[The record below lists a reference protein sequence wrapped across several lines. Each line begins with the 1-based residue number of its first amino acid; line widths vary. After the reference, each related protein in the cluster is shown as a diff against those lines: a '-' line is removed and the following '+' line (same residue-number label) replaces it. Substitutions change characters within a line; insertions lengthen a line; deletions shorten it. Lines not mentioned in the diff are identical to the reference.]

1 MVGQQVQ
8 QGLQQIQQS
17 LMEQLAKRLE
27 DVQLGR
33 PPPRAADDVPMGS
46 GLPANEDEASGDNSL
61 DGPDWSLY
69 LTGAKIQPSTVV
81 GSALSDLFG
90 KPPALGLI
98 QHTKGKISLY
108 EGVPSSPPARHQNY
122 RDRQLVAVQQKLES
136 AMHLLVAAIEKP
148 DHQVDYLHTVKVPL
162 RTSSNSVGVP

>member
-33 PPPRAADDVPMGS
+33 PPPRAADADVPMGS
-46 GLPANEDEASGDNSL
+46 GLPANGDDASDDNSL

-69 LTGAKIQPSTVV
+69 LTGAKIQPSTVA

-90 KPPALGLI
+90 KPPALGLV
-98 QHTKGKISLY
+98 QHTKGK
-108 EGVPSSPPARHQNY
+108 SPCMRESRPPPRHG
-122 RDRQLVAVQQKLES
+122 
-136 AMHLLVAAIEKP
+136 
-148 DHQVDYLHTVKVPL
+148 T
-162 RTSSNSVGVP
+162 RTIGIGTWWQSNKT

>member
-46 GLPANEDEASGDNSL
+46 GLPANEEEASDDNSL

-69 LTGAKIQPSTVV
+69 LTGAKTHPSTVA
-81 GSALSDLFG
+81 GSALSDLG
-90 KPPALGLI
+90 TRVDTA
-98 QHTKGKISLY
+98 Y
-108 EGVPSSPPARHQNY
+108 ERET
-122 RDRQLVAVQQKLES
+122 LVV
-136 AMHLLVAAIEKP
+136 
-148 DHQVDYLHTVKVPL
+148 
-162 RTSSNSVGVP
+162 